1 MKFYLIRPSGDNLKA
16 TKEALLRGL
25 ALAKEENKKL
35 ILVVSTF
42 SQARDSSCLRDA
54 IGVTAFAALNKNR
67 RVKICSVDIHLMT
80 TKSVTEIGL
89 GFQGIAVY
97 LWPQEKTIRTITTSI
112 PKLKAVIALE
122 WLPESLENW
131 RRDVNGTLITLE

>member
-16 TKEALLRGL
+16 TKEAILRGL

-54 IGVTAFAALNKNR
+54 IGITTFAALNKNR
-67 RVKICSVDIHLMT
+67 RVMICSVDVHLMT
-80 TKSVTEIGL
+80 TKSAAEIGL
-89 GFQGIAVY
+89 GFQGVVVF
-97 LWPQEKTIRTITTSI
+97 LWPQEKAIRAITSSI

-122 WLPESLENW
+122 WQPESLEDW

>member
-16 TKEALLRGL
+16 TKEAILRGL

-35 ILVVSTF
+35 IL
-42 SQARDSSCLRDA
+42 
-54 IGVTAFAALNKNR
+54 
-67 RVKICSVDIHLMT
+67 RVMICCVDVHLMT
-80 TKSVTEIGL
+80 TKSAAEIGL
-89 GFQGIAVY
+89 GFQGVVVF
-97 LWPQEKTIRTITTSI
+97 LWPQEKAIRAITSSI

-122 WLPESLENW
+122 WQPESLEDW